1 MLLWI
6 TSEFRELFVKNQLFA
21 DWRKPKHDCFG
32 NLGCITSEFRELF
45 VKNERTQENINTIVS
60 GTFRLDLFNFIF
72 RQHFLRQNFLHN
84 LSSMWCIG
92 FLSPSLSLSCMCH
105 WLNLKPFLANRAP
118 LILASSVNTQQRR
131 NLFVVSF
138 YFGIDYLL
146 FRWLTLI
153 KFCKYSN

>member
-1 MLLWI
+1 MKN
-6 TSEFRELFVKNQLFA
+6 ELFEENQNTIVSGTFVEL
-21 DWRKPKHDCFG
+21 RQNFG
-32 NLGCITSEFRELF
+32 NFLWRTSFS
-45 VKNERTQENINTIVS
+45 RTQENINTIVS
-60 GTFRLDLFNFIF
+60 GTFWLDLFNFIF

-153 KFCKYSN
+153 KFCKYTN